1 MSKAKKANS
10 PFEHERELVTI
21 AAKELALYDA
31 DSLAA
36 LTMYSLYWLQVWGLR
51 RTIEAVTV
59 LNWRLFPQKF
69 AMLGYPQFPD
79 AFRTNRSLM
88 QGQPKY
94 RNWLTGSASKGFSLN
109 ERGKKLAEDL
119 IRRLGAPTTL
129 SGKELGNVAETVKTA
144 SDKRARTIEP
154 ERELAR
160 VRTTRLFEKWKTHEM
175 ADRDLIHLHALLEV
189 FDHTPKRV
197 RDKRMSDLE
206 RAAGDINDDEM
217 IAFFKAVRDIF
228 GHALQ

>member
-1 MSKAKKANS
+1 MSKAKKPAS
-10 PFEHERELVTI
+10 PIEHESDLVTI
-21 AAKELALYDA
+21 APKDLSLYA
-31 DSLAA
+31 DESLAG
-36 LTMYSLYWLQVWGLR
+36 LTMYSLHWLQAWGLR

-69 AMLGYPQFPD
+69 SMLGYPQFPD

-94 RNWLTGSASKGFSLN
+94 RNWLTGSPPKGYSLN
-109 ERGKKLAEDL
+109 ERGKEIANEL
-119 IRRLGAPTTL
+119 IQRLGVPSTV
-129 SGKELGNVAETVKTA
+129 SGTELGAVPEIVKTV

-160 VRTTRLFEKWKTHEM
+160 VRGTRLFDKWKTREM

-189 FDHTPKRV
+189 FDHTPKKV

-206 RAAGDINDDEM
+206 RAAGDTHDEEM
-217 IAFFKAVRDIF
+217 TAFFKAVRDMF
-228 GHALQ
+228 GHALK

>member
-1 MSKAKKANS
+1 MSKAKKATS
-10 PFEHERELVTI
+10 HVEHESELVTI
-21 AAKELALYDA
+21 APKDLALYDE
-31 DSLAA
+31 DSLAG
-36 LTMYSLYWLQVWGLR
+36 LTMYSLYWLQTWGLR
-51 RTIEAVTV
+51 RTIEAVSV

-79 AFRTNRSLM
+79 AFRTNRSLL

-109 ERGKKLAEDL
+109 ERGKELAHEL
-119 IRRLGAPTTL
+119 IGRLGVPTTV
-129 SGKELGNVAETVKTA
+129 SGKELGNAPDIVKTA
-144 SDKRARTIEP
+144 SDKRPRSIEP

-160 VRTTRLFEKWKTHEM
+160 VRSTRLFEKWKTHEM

-206 RAAGDINDDEM
+206 RAAGDIHDKEM
-217 IAFFKAVRDIF
+217 TAFFRAVRDMF

>member
-1 MSKAKKANS
+1 VNKAKQTTT
-10 PFEHERELVTI
+10 PVGHESELVTI
-21 AAKELALYDA
+21 AAKDLALYEE

-51 RTIEAVTV
+51 RTIEAVAV

-69 AMLGYPQFPD
+69 AMVGYPQFPD

-94 RNWLTGSASKGFSLN
+94 RNWLTGSPSKGYSLN
-109 ERGKKLAEDL
+109 ERGKAMVAEM
-119 IRRLGAPTTL
+119 IGRLGVPTTT
-129 SGKELGNVAETVKTA
+129 SGKELGKVPEIVKTA
-144 SDKRARTIEP
+144 SDKRARSIEP

-160 VRTTRLFEKWKTHEM
+160 VRSTRLFQKWKTHEM

-189 FDHTPKRV
+189 FDHTPKKV

-206 RAAGDINDDEM
+206 RAAGDVNDDEM
-217 IAFFKAVRDIF
+217 LAFFEAVRDMF
-228 GHALQ
+228 GHALK

>member
-1 MSKAKKANS
+1 VNKGKKTGSAV
-10 PFEHERELVTI
+10 EHESDLVTV
-21 AAKELALYDA
+21 AEKNLALYEG

-36 LTMYSLYWLQVWGLR
+36 LTMYSLYWLQSWRLR
-51 RTIEAVTV
+51 RTIEAVAV

-109 ERGKKLAEDL
+109 ERGKELAHELISRFGVPATISGEKLG
-119 IRRLGAPTTL
+119 IIPHM
-129 SGKELGNVAETVKTA
+129 VKTG
-144 SDKRARTIEP
+144 SDRRARSIEP
-154 ERELAR
+154 EREVAR
-160 VRTTRLFEKWKTHEM
+160 VRNTRLFEKWKTHEM

-189 FDHTPKRV
+189 FDHTPKPV
-197 RDKRMSDLE
+197 RNKRMSDLE
-206 RAAGDINDDEM
+206 RAASDIHDEEM
-217 IAFFKAVRDIF
+217 MAFFQAVREMF
-228 GHALQ
+228 GHALR